1 MESFATPFPVLFD
14 DGETAEPKQMGAIGV
29 HSVLS
34 FKRFQALM
42 SQKINLPAS
51 QLTAVFVCRRA
62 VRSRPGRLDPGSLLV
77 ARSRP
82 AACGPR
88 SAGPV
93 CVATRARGRARR
105 SRWLRAFRGAERKRS
120 AYRRRAPRATSGRSC
135 RLTRTPT
142 STSSST
148 STTRARSATRTSSSP
163 SRRARKIARVR
174 SLRDPYAAWS
184 PALTWRAQA
193 ALAARRRPTLRT
205 TTTTTAWSSRPRR
218 RTRAA
223 CCATACQRRPLRC
236 LPRPRPQRS
245 VRRLSAS
252 ASA

>member
-77 ARSRP
+77 AHSRR
-82 AACGPR
+82 AACGPH

-93 CVATRARGRARR
+93 CVAVRARERARR
-105 SRWLRAFRGAERKRS
+105 SRWPRAFRGAKR
-120 AYRRRAPRATSGRSC
+120 
-135 RLTRTPT
+135 
-142 STSSST
+142 
-148 STTRARSATRTSSSP
+148 
-163 SRRARKIARVR
+163 
-174 SLRDPYAAWS
+174 
-184 PALTWRAQA
+184 
-193 ALAARRRPTLRT
+193 
-205 TTTTTAWSSRPRR
+205 
-218 RTRAA
+218 
-223 CCATACQRRPLRC
+223 
-236 LPRPRPQRS
+236 
-245 VRRLSAS
+245 
-252 ASA
+252 